1 MFQKVHFNPG
11 NKTDVTAFMAF
22 VLNNQSKGSSINE
35 EYYLKIRNNHI
46 DIYLIQL
53 LWKSNVILHINCLNG
68 MSHIVKCSTLQ
79 IISVCSSKNWV
90 GLRDT
95 KTYTIGILQSCWPLC
110 DPTDCSTPGFHDQFP
125 ELAQTPI
132 KSVMPSNHLI
142 LCHPLLLLPS
152 ILPSIRSFSNESVL
166 HIKWPKYSSF
176 SFSISP
182 SNDYSVLISFRI
194 DWFDLLAVKRALK
207 SLL

>member
-1 MFQKVHFNPG
+1 MCYIHSKTLSAYVPESTFQPREQNRQ
-11 NKTDVTAFMAF
+11 VTAFTAF

-68 MSHIVKCSTLQ
+68 MSHIVNCSTLQ
-79 IISVCSSKNWV
+79 IISVCSNKNWV

-95 KTYTIGILQSCWPLC
+95 KTYTIGILPSCWPLC

-125 ELAQTPI
+125 ELAQTHVYQVCDAI
-132 KSVMPSNHLI
+132 QPS
-142 LCHPLLLLPS
+142 HPLSSPS
-152 ILPSIRSFSNESVL
+152 PPAFNLAQHQELFQWV
-166 HIKWPKYSSF
+166 SSPHQVTKVF
-176 SFSISP
+176 QLQLQHQPFQWLFSI
-182 SNDYSVLISFRI
+182 DFL
-194 DWFDLLAVKRALK
+194 
-207 SLL
+207 